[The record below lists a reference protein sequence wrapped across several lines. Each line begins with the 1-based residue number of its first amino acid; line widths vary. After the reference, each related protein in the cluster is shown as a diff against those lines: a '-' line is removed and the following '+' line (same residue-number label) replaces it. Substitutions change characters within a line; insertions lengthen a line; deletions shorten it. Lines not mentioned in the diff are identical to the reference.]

1 MIARLRG
8 RVERLAPGEV
18 VVDTGG
24 VGYRVSVPLST
35 YASLPPADR
44 ECVLR
49 VVTVVREDEIR
60 LYGFSTAD
68 EEELFGWLQGV
79 TGVGPRLALRIL
91 SGLSAP
97 ELRGA
102 LARED
107 VRALTAVPGVGK
119 KLAQRLVLEL
129 RERAGRA
136 EPPGPVGPATAAAD
150 EAGDAVTALE
160 VLGYPR
166 RVAAEAVD
174 RVRAAGVEGL
184 EETVRQALRRLAPR
198 R

>member
-8 RVERLAPGEV
+8 RVERLGPGEV

-35 YASLPPADR
+35 YAALPPADR
-44 ECVLR
+44 ECLLR

-97 ELRGA
+97 ELRKA

-136 EPPGPVGPATAAAD
+136 EPPGPGAPAAAAD

-160 VLGYPR
+160 ALGYPR